1 MDTHSSTNAG
11 QKPGL
16 PCMPSHVLLLLILV
30 STVVGAA
37 VLLPL
42 LKVAT
47 DYALTHSDAL
57 DHVLKFKAR
66 SADGVPTY
74 AMGRV
79 LRRFLM
85 VTVLVLLVAFRRRLA
100 IGSIAK
106 SGLRLGRG
114 WGKELGLGAGLGVGS
129 LALFLVL
136 LVGLGACGRGA
147 EEAPL
152 AQVLLK
158 ALGTACAVGLL
169 EEVLFRGFVLRSLA
183 RGLGVRQ
190 GLVWS
195 SALYSILHFFRAK
208 VYAPVG
214 FDPWIG
220 LKTLAACFAP
230 IAREPM
236 VLADPSRW
244 NESILPGTVG
254 LFLVGVVLGVA
265 ALRSGR
271 LWVSIGLHAGWV
283 FVLKTK
289 GLMVA
294 RAGNDLRWL
303 YGDSKVVTG
312 VLGWAFLLGLW
323 VLLVWL
329 LPAND
334 GGTPAT
340 ESAQGGAKA

>member
-1 MDTHSSTNAG
+1 MNAQPESNTAACSG
-11 QKPGL
+11 RPAL
-16 PCMPSHVLLLLILV
+16 PSHVLLLLILV
-30 STVVGAA
+30 GTVAGAV
-37 VLLPL
+37 VLLPVV
-42 LKVAT
+42 KIAT
-47 DYALTHSDAL
+47 DYALTHSHAMDRM
-57 DHVLKFKAR
+57 LKFKVR
-66 SADGVPTY
+66 SDGGPPTY

-85 VTVLVLLVAFRRRLA
+85 VTVLVLLMAFRKPLA

-106 SGLRLGRG
+106 SGLRLGKG
-114 WGKELGLGAGLGVGS
+114 WGRELGLGAGLGIGS

-136 LVGLGACGRGA
+136 LVGLGAWGQGT
-147 EEAPL
+147 EDSPL
-152 AQVLLK
+152 ARVLLK
-158 ALGTACAVGLL
+158 ALATACAVGLL
-169 EEVLFRGFVLRSLA
+169 EEVLFRGFVLRSIA
-183 RGLGVRQ
+183 AGLGARQ

-195 SALYSILHFFRAK
+195 SALYSLLHFFRAK
-208 VYAPVG
+208 VYVPVG

-265 ALRSGR
+265 VLRTGR

-289 GLMVA
+289 GLLVA
-294 RAGNDLRWL
+294 RAGSDLRWL

-323 VLLVWL
+323 ALLVWL
-329 LPAND
+329 LPAGEGERD
-334 GGTPAT
+334 G
-340 ESAQGGAKA
+340 